1 MSLSTEEKQ
10 LYAGFIH
17 SVYNGAVRASADDI
31 TPEVAGICDE
41 MLAAIT
47 RCSIGMTV
55 PDAIFQTFYAKRPES
70 LGNVLERIGEAAH
83 AAVTQLV
90 EIVLANQRYR
100 RRRRWLWVLPYLC
113 IFKTLFSLI

>member
-10 LYAGFIH
+10 LYAVFIH
-17 SVYNGAVRASADDI
+17 NVYNGAVHADADDI

-41 MLAAIT
+41 MLAAII

-70 LGNVLERIGEAAH
+70 LGTVLEWIEEAAY

-90 EIVLANQRYR
+90 EIARTNKRYR
-100 RRRRWLWVLPYLC
+100 SC
-113 IFKTLFSLI
+113 IVTVALNWRSRLEMALMGI

>member
-1 MSLSTEEKQ
+1 M
-10 LYAGFIH
+10 
-17 SVYNGAVRASADDI
+17 YNGAIRADADDI

-90 EIVLANQRYR
+90 EVVLANQRYR
-100 RRRRWLWVLPYLC
+100 SC
-113 IFKTLFSLI
+113 IVTTALNWRSRLEMALMGI